1 MQTQPGKRSFKI
13 LLKIN
18 SIKVF
23 NSVVKQ
29 IAVGAEGLW
38 FSSGDGQIEHS
49 VANGSPPASQFFG
62 TVSPRPLVA

>member
-1 MQTQPGKRSFKI
+1 M
-13 LLKIN
+13 

-38 FSSGDGQIEHS
+38 FDSGDGQIEHS
-49 VANGSPPASQFFG
+49 VANGSPLTSQFFE